1 MFIPFLWMVEPRK
14 SKNGSAETPNLM
26 SSVKYLENHG
36 FAIKRSWIPGL
47 KARKHESFSQRNAQR
62 SIGKNPG
69 DLPIFSKRV
78 QSWDMPKVASNWN
91 VQVARISHLVRALA
105 KTVGK
110 QGSIPVQERL
120 LQSEHLTIKDD
131 STSLSTHVYVFM
143 KTWFNMC
150 RQKLPVYS
158 VYSFSIYNH
167 AEVDRVWNLFI
178 SDKKTGQIT
187 FES

>member
-1 MFIPFLWMVEPRK
+1 MDGRTRK

-36 FAIKRSWIPGL
+36 FAKSSGPGFWVK
-47 KARKHESFSQRNAQR
+47 KARKQWLLPAKRVSVHWKKTQ
-62 SIGKNPG
+62 G
-69 DLPIFSKRV
+69 DLPIVSKRV

-105 KTVGK
+105 KTAGK

-120 LQSEHLTIKDD
+120 VQSEHLTIKDD

-143 KTWFNMC
+143 KT
-150 RQKLPVYS
+150 
-158 VYSFSIYNH
+158 
-167 AEVDRVWNLFI
+167 
-178 SDKKTGQIT
+178 
-187 FES
+187 